1 MEKNKKEYKVA
12 YKTYYNERL
21 KKSSFHN
28 KLVHPLYVQVTFDR
42 VPIYFKSYY
51 FDLFAKPK
59 YAIQEAGQ
67 VFTPDVKGIIEKEE
81 NLAEFIIDKNLTHFS
96 LQLFKKE
103 YAFYSRDLLD
113 IMEGSFLDYLF
124 TFLQDEGL
132 PFLADT
138 IIKGAPEAKLYELIQ
153 DLKRSLN
160 PELYKK
166 LIENSFYYA
175 PPYLPLYAF
184 TLKPKRT
191 PLVCLTVLEWQQ
203 PETKARFIDFFKNHY
218 PGIDVSETLKRIEKW
233 VGKE

>member
-21 KKSSFHN
+21 KKGFFHN
-28 KLVHPLYVQVTFDR
+28 KLMHPLYVQVTFDR

-59 YAIQEAGQ
+59 YAVQVAGQ
-67 VFTPDVKGIIEKEE
+67 VFTPDMKKIIEKEE
-81 NLAEFIIDKNLTHFS
+81 NLVEFIIDKNLTDFS

-113 IMEGSFLDYLF
+113 IMEASFLDYLF
-124 TFLQDEGL
+124 TFFQDEGL
-132 PFLADT
+132 PFLAGT
-138 IIKGAPEAKLYELIQ
+138 ILKGASEAKLYELVQ

-160 PELYKK
+160 PDLYKK

-191 PLVCLTVLEWQQ
+191 PLVCLSVLEWQQ
-203 PETKARFIDFFKNHY
+203 QETEAKFKEFFKNHY
-218 PGIDVSETLKRIEKW
+218 PKNDVTESLKRIEKW
-233 VGKE
+233 IGKE